1 MEFRLLGPVEL
12 RAAERVLPLGGP
24 RQRSVVAALAVDAG
38 GPVPVEALIDR
49 VWGHAPPPRV
59 RHALH
64 VYVSRLRRLLG
75 QETAAGHPTR
85 VVHRAGGYL
94 LEVAPEEVDLRR
106 FERLVES
113 ARDRGCPD
121 PRRVALLRQALELW
135 RGPPLDTLPGEWAA
149 RVRRGWQQRYLDAV
163 LEWAQASLRV
173 GEPSRVLARLAELT
187 GEHPL
192 VESLGAAYMRAL
204 YSAGRSADA
213 LAHYRTVR
221 RLLAEELGTDPD
233 PELGRLHRQILTADP
248 ALARPAVRPDPP
260 PPRQLPAPLAGF
272 AGRAAE
278 LARLDR
284 TPPAGTAALV
294 TIDGMPGVGKTALA
308 VHAAH
313 RIADRYPDGQLF
325 LDLRG
330 HTQGAAP
337 VDPGQALD
345 RMLRS
350 LGVVAEWVPAQLD
363 DRAALYRSRLAHRR
377 LLLLLDNAVT
387 DDQVAPLLPGT
398 PGCLVLVTSRHRLT
412 GLDPTHGVSLDPLPV
427 PDAVSLF
434 ARLAGPLRLAREP
447 PELLVEAVELC
458 GRLPLAIRIAAT
470 RLRSHPSWRMRH
482 LVDRL
487 RDHRH
492 RLAELALGGRSAA
505 ASFDLSYRRLSPDQ
519 QRAYRLLGLHPGPD
533 LDPGGA
539 AALLGTTVAGAGR
552 LLEWLLD
559 AHLLREPVPGRYE
572 FPDLLRAHAA
582 SIAHR
587 DEAAATRQAALG
599 RLAAQQRRA
608 GAAGLAA
615 AESVG
620 DPVRR
625 GPGRAG

>member
-1 MEFRLLGPVEL
+1 LRTLLPEGARRLRTVPSGYVLDLAPSDADHGQFTALVAEG
-12 RAAERVLPLGGP
+12 RAAVSLGG
-24 RQRSVVAALAVDAG
+24 L
-38 GPVPVEALIDR
+38 
-49 VWGHAPPPRV
+49 
-59 RHALH
+59 
-64 VYVSRLRRLLG
+64 
-75 QETAAGHPTR
+75 
-85 VVHRAGGYL
+85 
-94 LEVAPEEVDLRR
+94 
-106 FERLVES
+106 
-113 ARDRGCPD
+113 DRGVD
-121 PRRVALLRQALELW
+121 RLTTGLGLW
-135 RGPPLDTLPGEWAA
+135 RGPALADAPAIPAIAAAAGRLDQLRQDARESLADAQLSAGRPGEA
-149 RVRRGWQQRYLDAV
+149 
-163 LEWAQASLRV
+163 
-173 GEPSRVLARLAELT
+173 LAGLAELT
-187 GEHPL
+187 TEEPYRERSWWLLMLALHR
-192 VESLGAAYMRAL
+192 LGR
-204 YSAGRSADA
+204 RPDA
-213 LAHYRTVR
+213 LAAYR
-221 RLLAEELGTDPD
+221 RLWRIWHDQLGVEPSRELRELYRRVLDDVPVPVPVPAPAPAPD
-233 PELGRLHRQILTADP
+233 REPP
-248 ALARPAVRPDPP
+248 AGPVQTGPVRAAPATPGSRGLPRPA
-260 PPRQLPAPLAGF
+260 QLPADPPGF
-272 AGRAAE
+272 TGRASE
-278 LARLDR
+278 LDYLLAPLPAPGE
-284 TPPAGTAALV
+284 PPGAVVISA
-294 TIDGMPGVGKTALA
+294 IDGMAGIGKTALA

-615 AESVG
+615 AESAG